1 MGGWYPGD
9 LSLAD
14 LLVVLVVEDDPL
26 IQTVIDQALCDGGYE
41 PAIVAS
47 GEEALTLLQG
57 NRQRYRALVSDIN
70 LKGTI
75 DGWDV
80 ARQAREI
87 DPSFP
92 IVYMTG
98 AAAEQWASH
107 GVPNSILLTKPFAPA
122 QLVTAISQL
131 LNAGGQPTAPSP

>member
-1 MGGWYPGD
+1 MP
-9 LSLAD
+9 D

-26 IQTVIDQALCDGGYE
+26 IQALIDQALGDGGYD
-41 PAIVAS
+41 PAIVTS

-57 NRQRYRALVSDIN
+57 NRQHYRALVSDIN
-70 LKGTI
+70 LKGTM
-75 DGWDV
+75 DDWDV

-87 DPSFP
+87 ESSFP

-98 AAAEQWASH
+98 TAAEQWTSH

-131 LNAGGQPTAPSP
+131 LNAGTQPTAPTS

>member
-1 MGGWYPGD
+1 MVP
-9 LSLAD
+9 D

-26 IQTVIDQALCDGGYE
+26 IQALIDQALSDGGYE

-47 GEEALTLLQG
+47 GEEAVTLLQG
-57 NRQRYRALVSDIN
+57 NRQHYRAIISDIN
-70 LKGTI
+70 LKGTMS
-75 DGWDV
+75 GWDV

-92 IVYMTG
+92 VVYTTG
-98 AAAEQWASH
+98 TAAEQWASH
-107 GVPNSILLTKPFAPA
+107 GVPNSILLTKPFAAA

-131 LNAGGQPTAPSP
+131 LNTGGQPAAPTS